1 MTADWNVG
9 LYEAK
14 HSFVWQFG
22 RDLLQV
28 LSPQAGERIL
38 DVGCGTGRLSAEIA
52 SSGAEVVGIDYSPM
66 MVSQARANFPI
77 LSFET
82 QDACNMPYHGEFNA
96 VFSNAALHWM
106 QPAEEAAAAMSR
118 ALKPGGRLV
127 AELGGRGNVQVLVD
141 AAYVALR
148 QLGIADPERYNPWYF
163 PSVSEYA
170 TLLERNGFEVTLA
183 AMFDRP
189 TPLEGGASSLQDWF
203 TMFGARLTEG
213 LPPTRIPE
221 FRRLVEAYSTPYLF
235 RNGQWIADYRRLRIV
250 ARKAPTK

>member
-1 MTADWNVG
+1 MGADWNVG

-28 LSPQAGERIL
+28 LAPQAGERIL

-52 SSGAEVVGIDYSPM
+52 SSGAEVVGIDYSPR

-82 QDACNMPYHGEFNA
+82 QDACTMPYLGEFHA

-106 QPAEEAAAAMSR
+106 QPAEEAAAAMAR

-127 AELGGRGNVQVLVD
+127 AELGGRGNIQVLVD
-141 AAYVALR
+141 AAYGALR

-163 PSVSEYA
+163 PNVGEYA
-170 TLLERNGFEVTLA
+170 TLLERAGLEVTFA

-189 TPLEGGASSLQDWF
+189 TPLEGGDQSLQDYF
-203 TMFGARLTEG
+203 AMFGARLTEG
-213 LPPTRIPE
+213 LQPARIPD
-221 FRRLVEAYSTPYLF
+221 FMRLVEDYAAPFLF
-235 RNGQWIADYRRLRIV
+235 RDGQWIADYRRLRIV
-250 ARKAPTK
+250 ARKT

>member
-1 MTADWNVG
+1 MGADWNVG

-28 LSPQAGERIL
+28 LAPQAGERIL

-52 SSGAEVVGIDYSPM
+52 SSGAEVVGIDYSPT

-82 QDACNMPYHGEFNA
+82 QDACTMPYLGEFHA

-106 QPAEEAAAAMSR
+106 QPAEEAAAAMAR

-127 AELGGRGNVQVLVD
+127 AELGGRGNIQVLVD
-141 AAYVALR
+141 AAYGALR

-163 PSVSEYA
+163 PSVGEYA
-170 TLLERNGFEVTLA
+170 TLLERQGLEVSLA
-183 AMFDRP
+183 AMFDRA
-189 TPLEGGASSLQDWF
+189 TPLEGGAAGLKDWF
-203 TMFGARLTEG
+203 AMFGARLIEG
-213 LPPTRIPE
+213 LAPASHAE
-221 FRRLVEAYSTPYLF
+221 FYRLVEGYAEGYLW
-235 RNGQWIADYRRLRIV
+235 RQDQWVAD
-250 ARKAPTK
+250 

>member
-1 MTADWNVG
+1 MGADWNVG

-28 LSPQAGERIL
+28 LAPQAGERIL

-52 SSGAEVVGIDYSPM
+52 SSGAEVVGIDYSPT
-66 MVSQARANFPI
+66 MVSQARDNFPI

-82 QDACNMPYHGEFNA
+82 QDACTMPYHGEFHA

-127 AELGGRGNVQVLVD
+127 VELGGRGNIQVLVD
-141 AAYVALR
+141 AAYAALR
-148 QLGIADPERYNPWYF
+148 QFGIADPERYNPWYF
-163 PSVSEYA
+163 PSAGEYA
-170 TLLERNGFEVTLA
+170 TVLEHAGLEVTLA

-189 TPLEGGASSLQDWF
+189 TPLEGGDSSLQDWF
-203 TMFGARLTEG
+203 AMFGARLTEG
-213 LPPTRIPE
+213 LQAARIPD
-221 FRRLVEAYSTPYLF
+221 FMRLVKDYAAPFLF
-235 RNGQWIADYRRLRIV
+235 RDGQWIADYRRLRIV
-250 ARKAPTK
+250 ARKT

>member
-1 MTADWNVG
+1 MSADWNAG
-9 LYEAK
+9 LYESK

-52 SSGAEVVGIDYSPM
+52 SSGAEVLGIDYSPT

-77 LSFET
+77 LNFET
-82 QDACNMPYHGEFNA
+82 QDACTMPYHGEFHA

-106 QPAEEAAAAMSR
+106 QPANEVAAAMSR

-127 AELGGRGNVQVLVD
+127 AEFGGRGNVQVLVD
-141 AAYVALR
+141 AAYGALR
-148 QLGIADPERYNPWYF
+148 QLGIADPERYNPWYY
-163 PSVSEYA
+163 PSVGVYA
-170 TLLERNGFEVTLA
+170 TLLERHGLEVTLA

-213 LPPTRIPE
+213 LPPARIPE
-221 FRRLVEAYSTPYLF
+221 FMRLAETHAAPYLF

-250 ARKAPTK
+250 ARKT

>member
-1 MTADWNVG
+1 MGADWNVG

-22 RDLLQV
+22 RDLLEV
-28 LSPQAGERIL
+28 LAPQAGERVL

-52 SSGAEVVGIDYSPM
+52 SSGAEVLGIDYSPT

-82 QDACNMPYHGEFNA
+82 QDACTMPYLGEFHA

-106 QPAEEAAAAMSR
+106 QPAEQAAAAMSR

-127 AELGGRGNVQVLVD
+127 AEFGGRGNIQVLVN
-141 AAYVALR
+141 AAYGALR
-148 QLGIADPERYNPWYF
+148 QLGIADPERHNPWYF
-163 PSVSEYA
+163 PSVGEYA
-170 TLLERNGFEVTLA
+170 TLLERAGLEVTLA

-189 TPLEGGASSLQDWF
+189 TPLEGGDSSLQDWF
-203 TMFGARLTEG
+203 TVFGARLTEG
-213 LPPTRIPE
+213 LPPARVPD
-221 FRRLVEAYSTPYLF
+221 FMRLVEDYAAPFLF
-235 RNGQWIADYRRLRIV
+235 RDGQWIADYRRLRIV
-250 ARKAPTK
+250 ARKA